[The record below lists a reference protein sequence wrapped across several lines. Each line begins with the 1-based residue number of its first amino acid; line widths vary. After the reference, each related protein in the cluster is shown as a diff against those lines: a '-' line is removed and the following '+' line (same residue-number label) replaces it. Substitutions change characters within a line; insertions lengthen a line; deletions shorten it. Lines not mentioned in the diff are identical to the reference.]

1 LRPHTPRPSRPPRA
15 CARCDT
21 ARSDRACLRHCPT
34 GTALAQFARMRWTG
48 LYFLGFVIVIGGVL
62 AAMWKSG
69 VLQRIGTTWTIIG
82 VVIAIGIGIMIAV
95 ANSGRK
101 ENIHIDR

>member
-1 LRPHTPRPSRPPRA
+1 
-15 CARCDT
+15 
-21 ARSDRACLRHCPT
+21 
-34 GTALAQFARMRWTG
+34 MKWTG
-48 LYFLGFVIVIGGVL
+48 IYLVGYVIMLGGII

-69 VLQRIGTTWTIIG
+69 ILERIGTTWTVIG

-101 ENIHIDR
+101 ENIHIER

>member
-1 LRPHTPRPSRPPRA
+1 
-15 CARCDT
+15 
-21 ARSDRACLRHCPT
+21 
-34 GTALAQFARMRWTG
+34 MRWTG

-69 VLQRIGTTWTIIG
+69 VLQRIGSTWTIIG

-95 ANSGRK
+95 AHSGRK